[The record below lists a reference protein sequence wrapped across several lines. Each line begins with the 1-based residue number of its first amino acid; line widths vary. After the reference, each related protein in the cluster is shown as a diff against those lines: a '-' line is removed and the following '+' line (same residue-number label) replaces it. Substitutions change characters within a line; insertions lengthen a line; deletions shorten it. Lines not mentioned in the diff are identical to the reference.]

1 MRPHD
6 LQAFEV
12 DDELLDRLAVAPGQ
26 LTDAERTTVLERAR
40 DNLAREFDVQPDQ
53 AGRAMHEAARHGDF
67 TLQASDR
74 FVVVWCWGRLLVS
87 MTRTELRAIC
97 HPEQN

>member
-1 MRPHD
+1 MRPGD
-6 LQAFEV
+6 LECFAV
-12 DDELLDRLAVAPGQ
+12 DDGLLARVVVEPGQ

-40 DNLAREFDVQPDQ
+40 AALAREFDISADQ

-74 FVVVWCWGRLLVS
+74 FVVVRCWGRLLAS